1 MELNIIVIKFRQN
14 EPLGYCFVLN
24 EEEKILKDDNKRE
37 ERINKMNRNK
47 LVEYNKNLLLYDIQK
62 FNYIRTV
69 MKDIEEVA
77 DEEVSGS
84 IDLENENNKSHKEIN
99 SPSKKSKRETI
110 SSNDSKKTKKS
121 QKKSKKN
128 NKSKS
133 YSSSSS
139 SSSSSDENEKNKKN
153 PLTKEAIMLLKNKD
167 AEAARTFILNLP
179 FYGSDVN
186 LTRKSPNGSDF
197 KVGFGF
203 EPNIKISVASHIARI
218 DKLFENDKKNM
229 NKMKQKMFARKHTSL
244 VNNLFNSNRSEETTE
259 GSDNNKD
266 KNETGKKE
274 EKTDEPQKNKLIA
287 NDYMNSSERLKDLFS
302 KKSLVLL
309 KLLSLLYFLI
319 LISLFIAEFM
329 ITYNKFTHLK
339 NYSYYSNYQFEILSS
354 IMYCKYFL
362 TEAVLAQNESYIIY
376 DSKYSSNHKSYILA
390 NLDELRKY
398 REILYNDLSAFSEPD
413 KIDPSFADYTQNKY
427 LLIRM
432 LIASEPSNKLTPFW
446 SAMNQIPTSIFS
458 LVKVENDV
466 KDINM
471 ENRNVYDL
479 MMNLINDYF
488 VGWRDITNMV
498 IKLIIKTSELSV
510 DIILIFIFSFIFC
523 VLYIFIYYFILSRFL
538 KEGTRPVDL
547 ILTIKKSRFEDMKVI
562 CENYMNTLM
571 NKFLGDEVNNA
582 NEGNDMEKDINSFEI
597 DENDIMISKF
607 QKENVYNQGVFKN
620 KTYLYIFLGSII
632 TMIIFQI
639 YFIIK
644 FISTSTSYE
653 RIRLCMEVSN
663 VTRNAETDVVMSYNV
678 LKTYFINSSIPLL
691 NDSNSEFILRER
703 VKNITDAVEDWS
715 KFTFL
720 YMKYIGENYMKTF
733 IKLFFQNITDINTGG
748 FTDEDFFSSMKFGFR
763 GLITRY
769 LSLMK
774 TGALMHLDGV
784 NETDIMN
791 NEELGENGLKIVYV
805 IRPWFNILNE
815 ELQSTLDNI
824 FDNMISLCV
833 GLFIGF
839 IIFAVVIYVLAWKN
853 VEFNLEKYLLNSI
866 ELVNLIPERIK
877 QDLYNKIL
885 DENNNKKE

>member
-1 MELNIIVIKFRQN
+1 MIS
-14 EPLGYCFVLN
+14 
-24 EEEKILKDDNKRE
+24 
-37 ERINKMNRNK
+37 
-47 LVEYNKNLLLYDIQK
+47 KNLILLYDIQK

-244 VNNLFNSNRSEETTE
+244 VNSLFNSNRSEETTE

-678 LKTYFINSSIPLL
+678 LILFINLFYKFINS
-691 NDSNSEFILRER
+691 
-703 VKNITDAVEDWS
+703 
-715 KFTFL
+715 
-720 YMKYIGENYMKTF
+720 F
-733 IKLFFQNITDINTGG
+733 IK
-748 FTDEDFFSSMKFGFR
+748 
-763 GLITRY
+763 
-769 LSLMK
+769 
-774 TGALMHLDGV
+774 
-784 NETDIMN
+784 
-791 NEELGENGLKIVYV
+791 
-805 IRPWFNILNE
+805 
-815 ELQSTLDNI
+815 
-824 FDNMISLCV
+824 
-833 GLFIGF
+833 
-839 IIFAVVIYVLAWKN
+839 
-853 VEFNLEKYLLNSI
+853 
-866 ELVNLIPERIK
+866 
-877 QDLYNKIL
+877 
-885 DENNNKKE
+885 